1 MTRPTPSPGTG
12 PAGTAPVAGTVTGC
26 PVIAL
31 DPLVRDL
38 DGEAVRLRDAGPIAR
53 VELPGGVPV
62 WAVTHHEEARRL
74 LTDPRLVKDI
84 EEWGAWRRGEIT
96 ADWPLIGLA
105 NPGRSMLTVDGAEHH
120 RLRAKVARALSP
132 RRVEALRPG
141 IERITERL
149 LDELTARAEAEETA
163 GGTPRPV
170 DLKAAFAYPL
180 PMGVVAELMGIDES
194 DLPRLQELYDAFF
207 STQTPPDRVL
217 AVLGELAE
225 LFGRVVE
232 EKRKEPGDDL
242 TSALLQAE
250 DGGEP
255 LTGEEVVN
263 TLQLMIA
270 AGHETT
276 ISLLVNT
283 VRALLNHPGQLALV
297 LSGEVPWET
306 AIEET
311 LRRHSPTS
319 HVLIRFARE
328 DVEIGGTVIPRGDA
342 LITSYSAIGI
352 DTARHGA
359 DADAFD
365 ITRPTPIRHMS
376 FGHGPHIC
384 PGAPLSRLEAAIA
397 LPALFTRFP
406 DMTLAVP
413 DAGLRNKPTVT
424 QNDLYELPVLL
435 RPPVTTSTESS
446 R

>member
-1 MTRPTPSPGTG
+1 M
-12 PAGTAPVAGTVTGC
+12 
-26 PVIAL
+26 IAL

-84 EEWGAWRRGEIT
+84 GEWGAWTRGEIP

-105 NPGRSMLTVDGAEHH
+105 NPGRSMLTVDGAEHR
-120 RLRAKVARALSP
+120 RLRAKVAQALSP

-149 LDELTARAEAEETA
+149 LDELTARADAEEAA
-163 GGTPRPV
+163 GAPRPV

-180 PMGVVAELMGIDES
+180 PMGVVAELMGIDEA

-232 EKRKEPGDDL
+232 EKRRNPGDDL
-242 TSALLQAE
+242 TSALLTAE

-255 LTGEEVVN
+255 LTVEEVVN

-276 ISLLVNT
+276 ISLIVNT
-283 VRALLNHPGQLALV
+283 VRALLNHPDQLALV
-297 LSGEVPWET
+297 LFGEVPWET

-311 LRRHSPTS
+311 LRRYSPTS

-328 DVEIGGTVIPRGDA
+328 DVEIGGTVIPRGEA

-352 DTARHGA
+352 DTSRHGA
-359 DADAFD
+359 DAEAFD
-365 ITRPTPIRHMS
+365 ITRTTPIRHMS

-384 PGAPLSRLEAAIA
+384 PGAPLSRLEAGIA
-397 LPALFTRFP
+397 LPALFQRFP
-406 DMTLAVP
+406 DMALAVP
-413 DAGLRNKPTVT
+413 DSELRNKPAVT
-424 QNDLYELPVLL
+424 QNDLYDLPVFL
-435 RPPVTTSTESS
+435 RSPAGSSLESP
-446 R
+446 